1 MSLAYLLWQKPYA
14 QTCDENILLENLK
27 IFCPYLH
34 AGRGTAGEYI
44 GKTAEEIRQI
54 HIKYGYPS
62 RRVNYIMKMYQIW
75 IDLSMGDLVY
85 IPCSSY
91 DKKADKNLFYKVQ
104 IVGNPK
110 DESINGLSAL
120 FRSVEIL
127 EAKVDIRLSKNIKR
141 PAMALI
147 TIPIPKRFKITFNGA
162 RAPKDA
168 K

>member
-1 MSLAYLLWQKPYA
+1 MDLALVAYLLWQKPYA
-14 QTCDENILLENLK
+14 QTCDERILIEHLK

-62 RRVNYIMKMYQIW
+62 RRVNYIMKMYQLW
-75 IDLSMGDLVY
+75 IDLSMGDIVY

-91 DKKADKNLFYKVQ
+91 DKKADKNLFYKVK

-110 DESINGLSAL
+110 DETINGLSAL

-127 EAKVDIRLSKNIKR
+127 EHVELRISKNIKR
-141 PAMALI
+141 PAMAQILL
-147 TIPIPKRFKITFNGA
+147 PPKRIKITLK
-162 RAPKDA
+162 PKPPFLF
-168 K
+168 